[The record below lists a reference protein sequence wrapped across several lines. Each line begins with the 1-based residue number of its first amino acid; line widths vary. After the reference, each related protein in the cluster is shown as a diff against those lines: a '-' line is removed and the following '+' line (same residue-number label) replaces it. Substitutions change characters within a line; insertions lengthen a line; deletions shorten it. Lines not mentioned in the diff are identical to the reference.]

1 MISNSRV
8 SLHNRI
14 QSGPFSRRRQ
24 QQRDL
29 HGKRWHRCHAKL
41 QSEVRAEPLEFC
53 SNVLCGSS
61 EVASPPAA
69 APVFK
74 GPNGLHDGEDG
85 NLSICFTP

>member
-14 QSGPFSRRRQ
+14 QSGPFSLDG
-24 QQRDL
+24 DL
-29 HGKRWHRCHAKL
+29 LLRCHAKL

>member
-1 MISNSRV
+1 MVLFR
-8 SLHNRI
+8 
-14 QSGPFSRRRQ
+14 GG
-24 QQRDL
+24 
-29 HGKRWHRCHAKL
+29 GKWIFALPGKQHRCHAKL

-61 EVASPPAA
+61 EVAPPA